1 MMDATKFIQWDS
13 IQVRGTRNGVKKTVC
28 PVCSPERKKKT
39 DPCLYVN
46 FDTGVAKCFNCERL
60 SFRDD
65 EPRQTEK
72 RYELPPQQWRNFTQ
86 LSDRLVQWIF
96 KERGITQTTLNHF
109 EISEEVVF
117 QPAKQKNMNSITFN
131 YFEGG
136 VLVNKKFRSA
146 TKDFTQVKG
155 GKPIFYN
162 INSAIGAE
170 KVYIVEGEFDV
181 LAMYEAGIKNCISLP
196 SGANDND
203 DYWENSKAYL
213 SDVKQFVIAVDN
225 DEKGLAIREKI
236 AHRLG
241 KYRCSYIDWAGK
253 DANDDLKAGVIQDSL
268 RKEKKFPVSGTF
280 TAEDFQNEIF
290 DLYEKGL
297 PETMG
302 LKKRCFGNLS
312 DVFSTMNG
320 QLTVVTGIP
329 SHGKSTFV
337 DWYVLNLI
345 DEHEVKVSIFSPEHS
360 PMPLYFSNFMQ
371 KAIGKPFFGTV
382 QGVEKMNKEDMQR
395 FVDWSKNRLYLTGG
409 GQGEVMDW
417 EWLFDKFKEQIFTFG
432 INVFVVDAW
441 NKVQMPKGFE
451 GKDGIDKILTRLTAF
466 CLQNNVQLFLVA
478 HPTKMQKKKETG
490 EYEVPKLYD
499 VSGSSDFSNQA
510 HNGFSI
516 YRNFAKANQED
527 STDFFNLKTKF
538 QFQGTIGGHVR
549 FKYHI
554 PTARYYEENCAPY
567 HLDLTQKGEK
577 VNIDYN
583 PNAYIEP
590 TNLNQ
595 YKNEEFDYTPVE
607 DCPF

>member
-1 MMDATKFIQWDS
+1 MDATKFIQWDS

-46 FDTGVAKCFNCERL
+46 FETGVAKCFNCERL
-60 SFRDD
+60 SFRDT

-86 LSDRLVQWIF
+86 LSDKLVQWIW
-96 KERGITQTTLNHF
+96 KERAISQPTLNHF
-109 EISEEVVF
+109 EISEEIVF

-162 INSAIGAE
+162 INSAIGSE

-181 LAMYEAGIKNCISLP
+181 LAMYEAGVKNCISLP

-203 DYWENSKAYL
+203 DYWENSRDYL

-225 DEKGLAIREKI
+225 DDKGLAIREKI

-241 KYRCSYIDWAGK
+241 KYRCSYIDWVGK

-268 RKEKKFPVSGTF
+268 RNEKKFPVSGTF

-382 QGVEKMNKEDMQR
+382 QGVEKMTKEDMQR
-395 FVDWSKNRLYLTGG
+395 FVEWSKNRLYLTGG

-417 EWLFDKFKEQIFTFG
+417 DWLFDKFKEQIFTFG

-441 NKVQMPKGFE
+441 NKVQMPKGYD
-451 GKDGIDKILTRLTAF
+451 GKTGIDAILTKLTAF
-466 CLQNNVQLFLVA
+466 CQQNDVQIFLVA
-478 HPTKMQKKKETG
+478 HPTKMQKDKKTG
-490 EYEVPKLYD
+490 LYDVPKLYD

-516 YRNFAKANQED
+516 YRNFPNGMQED
-527 STDFFNLKTKF
+527 STDFFNLKTKY

>member
-1 MMDATKFIQWDS
+1 MENKFIQWDS
-13 IQVRGTRNGVKKTVC
+13 IQVRGNRTGVKKTVC
-28 PVCSPERKKKT
+28 PVCSPDRKKKN

-46 FDTGVAKCFNCERL
+46 FDSGVAKCYNCERL
-60 SFRDD
+60 SFRDT
-65 EPRQTEK
+65 EIKRTEK
-72 RYELPPQQWRNFTQ
+72 FYELPPQEWRNYTT

-96 KERGITQTTLNHF
+96 KERGLSQTTLNHF
-109 EISEEVVF
+109 DISEEVVF
-117 QPAKQKNMNSITFN
+117 HPAKGKPINSITFN

-136 VLVNKKFRSA
+136 TLVNKKFRSA

-203 DYWENSKAYL
+203 DYWEHSKDYL
-213 SDVKQFVIAVDN
+213 SDVKLFVIAVDM
-225 DEKGLAIREKI
+225 DDKGLIIRDKI

-241 KYRCSYIDWAGK
+241 KYRCSYIEWKGK
-253 DANDDLKAGVIQDSL
+253 DANDDLISGVINDSL
-268 RKEKKFPVSGTF
+268 KNEKRFPVSGTF
-280 TAEDFQNEIF
+280 TAEDFQQDIM
-290 DLYEKGL
+290 DLYDRGL

-312 DVFSTMNG
+312 NVFSTMNG
-320 QLTVVTGIP
+320 QLTVITGIP

-345 DEHEVKVSIFSPEHS
+345 DEHEVKVSIFSPEHN
-360 PMPLYFSNFMQ
+360 PMGLYFSNFAQ

-382 QGVEKMNKEDMQR
+382 QGVERMNKDDVQR

-417 EWLFDKFKEQIFTFG
+417 DWLFEKFQEQIFTFG
-432 INVFVVDAW
+432 INVFVIDAW
-441 NKVQMPKGFE
+441 NKVQMPRGYE
-451 GKDGIDKILTRLTAF
+451 GKDGIDRILTKLTAF
-466 CLQNNVQLFLVA
+466 CLQNNVQVFLVA
-478 HPTKMQKKKETG
+478 HPTKMRDNKQTG
-490 EYEVPKLYD
+490 LLDIPKLYD
-499 VSGSSDFSNQA
+499 VSGSADFYNQT
-510 HNGFSI
+510 HNGISI
-516 YRNFAKANQED
+516 YRNFANENESD
-527 STDFFNLKTKF
+527 STDFYNLKTKY
-538 QFQGTIGGHVR
+538 QFQGVIGGAVR
-549 FKYHI
+549 YKYHV
-554 PTARYYEENCAPY
+554 PTARYYHEDCPPY

-583 PNAYIEP
+583 PDQHIES
-590 TNLNQ
+590 TNLNNF
-595 YKNEEFDYTPVE
+595 KNEEFDFIPSD